1 MKRIRI
7 CRQRSYRGRSEPD
20 WVCDDYVT
28 SAVTRCA

>member
-20 WVCDDYVT
+20 WVCDDYV
-28 SAVTRCA
+28 